1 MKAALA
7 ALLVVFQVLEIR
19 AFVPNGG
26 ASMTALRAFPLGF
39 QKEAHYQFPSR
50 HGSSGAAS
58 TELYSSNEGKSKK
71 KNKGLDE
78 NLRNKLVTESIAPW
92 RTVRLFLYF
101 SCGSG
106 ALIGG
111 LITLTGFIA
120 ALSNGKEDLN
130 VNTEVRTQSPREEA
144 WMISLMLHYVSWTLS
159 SKAHIFLAILKNLAP
174 AAR

>member
-1 MKAALA
+1 MDRLQQNLKNLDITIIVDIDSTPTPITVSTMKTTTL
-7 ALLVVFQVLEIR
+7 ALLLIFLLEIH
-19 AFVPNGG
+19 AFLPNGG
-26 ASMTALRAFPLGF
+26 SVTTTNFRAAFVQWHNPFSIGHQNDAHPFP
-39 QKEAHYQFPSR
+39 R
-50 HGSSGAAS
+50 HPHGRSGITS
-58 TELYSSNEGKSKK
+58 TELYSSNEGKTKK
-71 KNKGLDE
+71 KKGLDE

-130 VNTEVRTQSPREEA
+130 VNTEVRQ
-144 WMISLMLHYVSWTLS
+144 
-159 SKAHIFLAILKNLAP
+159 K
-174 AAR
+174 